1 MEKFEL
7 NKDDLRA
14 LLYLCNARGE
24 GVSIEMFLIEFIKE
38 YYRERSKRED
48 SLSEQT
54 GFKQFLEE
62 TFDRRMEIVE
72 QLQNE
77 RDAVL

>member
-1 MEKFEL
+1 MDSMGGTEVPDILPE
-7 NKDDLRA
+7 
-14 LLYLCNARGE
+14 
-24 GVSIEMFLIEFIKE
+24 IKQIDISDEE
-38 YYRERSKRED
+38 YQKLKNLFQPERSKRED
-48 SLSEQT
+48 SFSEQT

-72 QLQNE
+72 QLQKE